1 MGRSARSRKR
11 RPKTEGTP
19 FRIYCVPRNAHNARV
34 SVRFALPGFSPSTW
48 AVLAFLLLLIP
59 INRDSLDML
68 ESQTWDY
75 ARHDSFP
82 AFCNELRTDQNMEA
96 SMPLG
101 MFSFWAW
108 ARVAGVGEGA
118 MRSLNLLWAAV
129 ALAAFARA
137 GRRLSLPWLPMLFA
151 IQPFLWYYMNY
162 SRTPV
167 MQFAGGALLLAGV
180 LDFLEPAAPA
190 DPPSSPNNGGG
201 LLLCLGAILLSGA
214 SIHGLIPLTAVAAGL
229 SVNGAW
235 NWVQWRRKD
244 KVVLFVTVGILALLG
259 FYYILRLLHLGHG
272 PELWRVSPVNAAFV
286 AYEFLGFQGLGPGRQ
301 TLRAVMKG
309 IASSRELLAFLPG
322 LVLFATAYFAIFAAA
337 MKSWLTRE
345 IPVSLSPGRVQKA
358 SPRAGLLRAWAM
370 GMGVPLLSVAFLFLL
385 AVFEGFPFWG
395 RHLAGAF
402 PFWVVAL
409 AIILRWARQGLW
421 RRSGRTG
428 ALGVVVILCFSS
440 LLIRFAP
447 LHRHDDY
454 RGAAGE
460 ARKIAASGRTVWW
473 VADHSGGVYY
483 GVNLVGHA
491 PAAPGEV
498 EYAMN
503 RSCAPATL
511 PDAIVISRP
520 DNFDTHGTASRMV
533 SGGAYTRTKSLQTF
547 EVWEKCV
554 PAK

>member
-1 MGRSARSRKR
+1 MHRVSARFVFS
-11 RPKTEGTP
+11 
-19 FRIYCVPRNAHNARV
+19 
-34 SVRFALPGFSPSTW
+34 GFSAFTW
-48 AVLAFLLLLIP
+48 AVIAFVLLLIP
-59 INRDSLDML
+59 INGDSLDML

-82 AFCNELRTDQNMEA
+82 AFCNELRTDQNMES

-108 ARVAGVGEGA
+108 ARVVGVGA
-118 MRSLNLLWAAV
+118 MRSLNLLWAAI

-137 GRRLSLPWLPMLFA
+137 GRRLSIPWLPMLFA

-180 LDFLEPAAPA
+180 IDCLQAGVPAN
-190 DPPSSPNNGGG
+190 PPGSSSCAPNNGGG

-214 SIHGLIPLTAVAAGL
+214 SIHGLIPLAAVAAGL

-235 NWVQWRRKD
+235 NRVQRRRKD
-244 KVVLFVTVGILALLG
+244 KVILFVTVGILAILCL
-259 FYYILRLLHLGHG
+259 YYILRLLHLGYG
-272 PELWRVSPVNAAFV
+272 GGLWLVSPVNVVFV
-286 AYEFLGFQGLGPGRQ
+286 AYEFLGFQGLGLGRQ
-301 TLRAVMKG
+301 VLRTVMKG
-309 IASSRELLAFLPG
+309 SSAPRELLPFLPG
-322 LVLFATAYFAIFAAA
+322 LVLFAVAYFAIFAAA

-345 IPVSLSPGRVQKA
+345 IPVSLSPDRVPKA
-358 SPRAGLLRAWAM
+358 SPRAGLLRAWTM
-370 GMGVPLLSVAFLFLL
+370 GMGVPLLSALFLFLL
-385 AVFEGFPFWG
+385 AVAEGFPFWG

-409 AIILRWARQGLW
+409 AITLRWARQGLW
-421 RRSGRTG
+421 RRSGRMG
-428 ALGVVVILCFSS
+428 ALGVLALLCISS

-454 RGAAGE
+454 RGGAAE
-460 ARKIAASGRTVWW
+460 ARRIASAGRSVWW

-483 GVNLVGHA
+483 GLNIADHS
-491 PAAPGEV
+491 PAAPGEI

-503 RSCAPATL
+503 RMHPPENP

-520 DNFDTHGTASRMV
+520 DNFDTFGVASRMV
-533 SGGAYTRTKSLQTF
+533 SGGAYTRTKRLQAF
-547 EVWEKCV
+547 EIWEKTET
-554 PAK
+554 AR